1 MDEKASKPNIAKN
14 IRQHRAKNK
23 VTQEKLYEL
32 TGISQQHIS
41 NMENGQV
48 NPSIEVLLKIAEALD
63 VTLNDLVY

>member
-1 MDEKASKPNIAKN
+1 MDEKELKQNIAKN